1 MKRPLVG
8 VVDRVRGGRRHSDG
22 GRAHDTAPK
31 PHPEDN
37 LFSERILRR
46 DASAPGSGSGL
57 NGRTRGARVIF
68 IASAPPL
75 SSDMLVSLAW

>member
-8 VVDRVRGGRRHSDG
+8 VVDRVRGSRRYSDS

-37 LFSERILRR
+37 LFLKESCGEMPLLPRVGR
-46 DASAPGSGSGL
+46 D
-57 NGRTRGARVIF
+57 
-68 IASAPPL
+68 
-75 SSDMLVSLAW
+75 

>member
-1 MKRPLVG
+1 MVLILATVSVSVVADKRLPKSLAFMKRPLVG

-37 LFSERILRR
+37 LFLKESCGEMPLLPRV
-46 DASAPGSGSGL
+46 
-57 NGRTRGARVIF
+57 GRG
-68 IASAPPL
+68 
-75 SSDMLVSLAW
+75 